1 MRTFDKVLRNGR
13 VRRILCWLAAQ
24 YIRLAYVSG
33 RWTVRGA
40 GIPARLWDEGRP
52 FILCFWHGRLSM
64 MPCSWRSGIPIHMLI
79 SHHRDG
85 QLIADTVSHFGI
97 RTVAGSTR
105 HGGSGALRAM
115 LRTLKGGEAIGI
127 TPDGPHGPRMRASNG
142 ITTLARLSGVPIV
155 PATFSIDKRR
165 VLSTWDRFIVPWPFG
180 RGVIVWGDPIDV
192 PRDADDQALE
202 AARQRVEDSLNAIT
216 AEADR
221 LCGTVPVEPEAV
233 AGSADT

>member
-1 MRTFDKVLRNGR
+1 MRTFDRVLRNGR
-13 VRRILCWLAAQ
+13 VRRILCRLAAL

-33 RWTVRGA
+33 RWTVQGA
-40 GIPARLWDEGRP
+40 DIPRRLWDEGRP

-64 MPCSWRSGIPIHMLI
+64 MPYSWPLGVPIHMLI
-79 SHHRDG
+79 SRHRDG

-97 RTVAGSTR
+97 RTVVGSTR

-115 LRTLKGGEAIGI
+115 LRILKEGQSVGI

-142 ITTLARLSGVPIV
+142 IATLARMSGVPIL

-165 VLSTWDRFIVPWPFG
+165 VLKSWDSFIVPWPFG
-180 RGVIVWGDPIDV
+180 CGVIVWGDPIDV
-192 PRDADDQALE
+192 PRDADDEAME
-202 AARQRVEDSLNAIT
+202 AARQQVEDALKAIT

-221 LCGTVPVEPEAV
+221 LCGATPVEPDAV
-233 AGSADT
+233 AGGI